1 MRDHRPADIARAL
14 VDLRQ
19 DLKRDLTEGLT
30 REMDALRS
38 EMRAIRSAAE
48 GSDSVEDIRGEMQRL
63 ADSIGQLGRQA
74 SPAQADALRTE
85 FNEMRALIDGLAR
98 EDSVRRME
106 NRWTGVEQRLNAFDA
121 SRDDELVALA
131 YRLDEIKGQIETVGN
146 PKLLNALEDKLVTVA
161 HAIESIGRQ
170 MQPDDHQMASR
181 FAELDVRLDEISRA
195 IISSGRTAGNADH
208 AGVTRLENRMTD
220 LARHVEHLATHRD
233 DGLAMRLEAL
243 TARVEEIASD
253 DSASRLDERLHQL
266 AVMMER
272 SSRDNDGQLDQ
283 HLADISTKIESLE
296 RGSLNGQLIE
306 RLDALARRIDDLNTV
321 KAPDTQH
328 SDARFERLEDQLA
341 TIAMHLAETQIAPR
355 DDRESLRGLETQI
368 ANLSSLVASGGTAS
382 ALPAEMESR
391 MHALEDYLATSD
403 EYIIE
408 AARQAAEAVMEA
420 YQRNGVGSAPN
431 VGAGDIS
438 AISALADDLRSL
450 ETLSR
455 SSEERTARTFEV
467 LHETL
472 VHIAEK
478 LEKLEEGVER
488 RVLAAEAAAA
498 PRGSEP
504 AQAPA
509 SGPRPVNFAEEDPRD
524 PFGEAAP
531 APAHVRDTARTDL
544 YASTAPLA
552 ASREEVRREAAY
564 APSVPLRPKACRPA
578 PNSSRSPTMRPCAG
592 ESDLLDRD
600 EEEDE
605 LDDLSTAAEA
615 ESRAACSPR
624 SAAASRRSARPMR
637 PPARKSIPR
646 RRWMPPK
653 CWRPTCRTSC
663 WSRAPACRM

>member
-1 MRDHRPADIARAL
+1 MRDQSAADIARAL

-341 TIAMHLAETQIAPR
+341 TIAMHLAETQ
-355 DDRESLRGLETQI
+355 LRRATI
-368 ANLSSLVASGGTAS
+368 ANRCAVSNPDRQPLLARRLRRHGQRPAGRDGKPHACAGRLSGDQRRIYHRGSPSGGRGRDGG
-382 ALPAEMESR
+382 LPAQWRRLRAECR
-391 MHALEDYLATSD
+391 CRRHLRHFR
-403 EYIIE
+403 
-408 AARQAAEAVMEA
+408 AR
-420 YQRNGVGSAPN
+420 RRP
-431 VGAGDIS
+431 
-438 AISALADDLRSL
+438 ALAGNPQPLQRGAHRAHLR
-450 ETLSR
+450 
-455 SSEERTARTFEV
+455 V

-509 SGPRPVNFAEEDPRD
+509 SGPRLVNFAEEDPPG
-524 PFGEAAP
+524 PFW
-531 APAHVRDTARTDL
+531 R
-544 YASTAPLA
+544 
-552 ASREEVRREAAY
+552 
-564 APSVPLRPKACRPA
+564 
-578 PNSSRSPTMRPCAG
+578 
-592 ESDLLDRD
+592 
-600 EEEDE
+600 
-605 LDDLSTAAEA
+605 
-615 ESRAACSPR
+615 SRA
-624 SAAASRRSARPMR
+624 
-637 PPARKSIPR
+637 
-646 RRWMPPK
+646 
-653 CWRPTCRTSC
+653 
-663 WSRAPACRM
+663 RAGQR